1 MNKELLTGVPFLSN
15 GLQALSAEPGA
26 GDVTL
31 QWKKL
36 DGSYTTKD
44 VYTVDSLVT
53 IPSHSGLTY
62 RVVLTGDAR
71 AALY

>member
-1 MNKELLTGVPFLSN
+1 MNNELATGIPFLSN
-15 GLQALSAEPGA
+15 GLQALSAEPGN

-31 QWKKL
+31 QWRKL

-44 VYTVDSLVT
+44 VYAIDSLVA

-62 RVVLTGDAR
+62 RVLLTGDAR